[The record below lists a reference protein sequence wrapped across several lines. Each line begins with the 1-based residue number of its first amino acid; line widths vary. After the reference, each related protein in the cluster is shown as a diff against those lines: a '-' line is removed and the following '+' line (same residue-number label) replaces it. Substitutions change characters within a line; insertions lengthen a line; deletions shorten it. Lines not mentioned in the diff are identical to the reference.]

1 MKAGVP
7 ELVALQIPL
16 EADAPA
22 VQDKVIK
29 TSEVLEEVRAVDS
42 SLPEGALKGP
52 VTAKGPLTQVT
63 WNAHVRV
70 RK

>member
-7 ELVALQIPL
+7 ELVARDIPL

-22 VQDKVIK
+22 GQDKIIK
-29 TSEVLEEVRAVDS
+29 TSAVLEQVRAVDS
-42 SLPEGALKGP
+42 SLPEGALEGP
-52 VTAKGPLTQVT
+52 VAAKEPSSQVT